1 MSEPGE
7 ITLLLREWNSGSR
20 DALDRLVPFVYPH
33 LHRLASSLL
42 RRGVRDSDYQPT
54 ALVNELYLKLIQQRK
69 AEWQD
74 RAHFFVFAAKV
85 LRRILTDHARSVLA
99 HKRNSGMRPVP
110 LDENLPWL
118 NLSSTDMIDVDRSLD
133 ELEAID
139 ARKVRLV
146 ELCYFLGSTVPE
158 AASLLEISD
167 ATAERDLKFVRSWLR
182 TKLTQPKS

>member
-1 MSEPGE
+1 MTEPGE
-7 ITLLLREWNSGSR
+7 ITLLLREWNGGSR

-33 LHRLASSLL
+33 LHELASRLL
-42 RRGVRDSDYQPT
+42 RRQVTSSDHQPT
-54 ALVNELYLKLIQQRK
+54 VLVNELYLKLVQQRK

-74 RAHFFVFAAKV
+74 RTHFFVFAAKV
-85 LRRILTDHARSVLA
+85 LRRILTDQARSVLA
-99 HKRNSGMRPVP
+99 DKRGSGMHPAP

-118 NLSSTDMIDVDRSLD
+118 NINSTDMIDVDRALE
-133 ELEAID
+133 ELENID

-146 ELCYFLGSTVPE
+146 ELCYFLGCTVPE

-182 TKLTQPKS
+182 SRLNRGRS